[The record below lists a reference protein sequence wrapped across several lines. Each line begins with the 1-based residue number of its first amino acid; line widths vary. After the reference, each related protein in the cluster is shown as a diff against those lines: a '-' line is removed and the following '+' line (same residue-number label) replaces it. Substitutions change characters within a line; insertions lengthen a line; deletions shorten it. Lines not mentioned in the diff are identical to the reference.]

1 MAAKGEVEDSEEDR
15 KADGRGE
22 DRAIGKRRKPKMEG
36 GAFEAKSLY
45 VFYSTWYDWELD
57 ATCLTQPLR
66 QRPPS
71 FKLNKRTSLPTRV
84 V

>member
-1 MAAKGEVEDSEEDR
+1 MTDQNHEGWNFRMSMAAKGEVEDSEEDR

-45 VFYSTWYDWELD
+45 VFYCIVS
-57 ATCLTQPLR
+57 APLT
-66 QRPPS
+66 
-71 FKLNKRTSLPTRV
+71 
-84 V
+84 

>member
-1 MAAKGEVEDSEEDR
+1 MAAKGEVEDSEEDG

-45 VFYSTWYDWELD
+45 VFYNE
-57 ATCLTQPLR
+57 CR
-66 QRPPS
+66 MH
-71 FKLNKRTSLPTRV
+71 V
-84 V
+84 